1 MYDCVIDPGYRR
13 RFLAY
18 DMMALFG
25 ERLVDRPFVDRISCI
40 HSHVVRGLCTR
51 RMQVDSARLKA
62 PGFNP

>member
-1 MYDCVIDPGYRR
+1 
-13 RFLAY
+13 LAY